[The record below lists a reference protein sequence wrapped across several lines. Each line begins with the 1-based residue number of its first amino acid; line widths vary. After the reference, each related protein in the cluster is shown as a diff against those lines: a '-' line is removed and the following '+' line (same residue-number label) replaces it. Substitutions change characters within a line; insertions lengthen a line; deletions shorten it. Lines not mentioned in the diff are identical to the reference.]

1 MAADS
6 EEWHSKIVDKT
17 GSFTKMPSAQEY
29 AASKGIKVTP
39 ENEIDKSKLGEI
51 GRASELESNEEA
63 FNQDGSFLW
72 SF

>member
-1 MAADS
+1 
-6 EEWHSKIVDKT
+6 
-17 GSFTKMPSAQEY
+17 MPSAQEY

-51 GRASELESNEEA
+51 GRASELESNDEDS
-63 FNQDGSFLW
+63 FNGEGSFLW